1 MGIYLM
7 SWVIDWFRSNWPYLA
22 AIAGGFVIGWI
33 AKAYLD
39 PVSIP
44 QMPERLRRIT
54 EEVVEEWRRRGY
66 PEDLIQDAVN
76 WAYNYARG
84 IITAWTSNEDL
95 INAFMNEVY
104 PKILREAGVYYIM
117 GRIFAKLKEERLKDI
132 LGLKY

>member
-7 SWVIDWFRSNWPYLA
+7 SQVIDWFRSNWPYLLA
-22 AIAGGFVIGWI
+22 VAGGFVIGWV

-54 EEVVEEWRRRGY
+54 EETIEEWRRRGF

-104 PKILREAGVYYIM
+104 PKILKEAGEHYIVS
-117 GRIFAKLKEERLKDI
+117 RIFAKLKEEKLKEI
-132 LGLKY
+132 LGLWY